1 MINKDFLYKTG
12 KTSQFQDG
20 APENVFSRYV
30 KRPIQRNYTS
40 HLSIPPNYQCSQL
53 NNSRGHKKSDQTIN
67 LQNNESAGAQC
78 QRLKL

>member
-1 MINKDFLYKTG
+1 MINKDFLY

-40 HLSIPPNYQCSQL
+40 HLSIPPNHQAP
-53 NNSRGHKKSDQTIN
+53 NSTIQGVTKN
-67 LQNNESAGAQC
+67 LI
-78 QRLKL
+78 KP